1 MSDEAKAVRLS
12 KGQEVVRV
20 FCPSCGPQEPY
31 MAEDFDKHV
40 VFLVKPDRTKALTCP
55 KCKTRFNV
63 LVR

>member
-1 MSDEAKAVRLS
+1 MSDEAKEIRLS

-31 MAEDFDKHV
+31 TAEDFDKHV

>member
-1 MSDEAKAVRLS
+1 
-12 KGQEVVRV
+12 VVRI

-31 MAEDFDKHV
+31 TAEDFDKHV

>member
-12 KGQEVVRV
+12 KGREVVRV

-31 MAEDFDKHV
+31 TAEDFDKHV

-55 KCKTRFNV
+55 KCETRFNV

>member
-1 MSDEAKAVRLS
+1 MGDEAIEIRLS
-12 KGQEVVRV
+12 MGHEVVRV

-31 MAEDFDKHV
+31 TAEDFEKHV
-40 VFLVKPDRTKALTCP
+40 MFLVKPDRTKALTCP

>member
-1 MSDEAKAVRLS
+1 MGDEAKEIRLS

-31 MAEDFDKHV
+31 TAEDFEKQV

>member
-1 MSDEAKAVRLS
+1 MSDEAKEIRLS

-31 MAEDFDKHV
+31 TAEDFKKHV

>member
-1 MSDEAKAVRLS
+1 MSNEVKVVRLS

-31 MAEDFDKHV
+31 TAEDFDKHV
-40 VFLVKPDRTKALTCP
+40 VFLVKPDRTKALRCP
-55 KCKTRFNV
+55 KCETRFNV

>member
-1 MSDEAKAVRLS
+1 MGDEAKEIRLS

-31 MAEDFDKHV
+31 TAEDFEKHV
-40 VFLVKPDRTKALTCP
+40 VFLVKPDRTKALRCP